1 MADSAG
7 TTDPDGDAAVAAG
20 MPICV
25 TTSAKVPAREE
36 EMTAAVA
43 PVLGI
48 PTTTTTGTAATTDI
62 SRILKRMR
70 TGTGGRGRGQG
81 RGRGASSEAE
91 AADAEEEETKE
102 KGTTQQPPGGSFGT
116 MYR

>member
-43 PVLGI
+43 P
-48 PTTTTTGTAATTDI
+48 P
-62 SRILKRMR
+62 
-70 TGTGGRGRGQG
+70 
-81 RGRGASSEAE
+81 
-91 AADAEEEETKE
+91 ADVVGEEEGGTIGRSTVRSSSSRMEDTTKV
-102 KGTTQQPPGGSFGT
+102 
-116 MYR
+116 RRVR